1 MFLKYIIHLLWHTLM
16 YYECNFK
23 CNGMFTLIL
32 FVSQKRFISL
42 FQNTFFI
49 PHICLPPPCL
59 PLEISPPFISP
70 PKNPYE
76 VIWAQGFNMWFYGIS
91 FTKQIST
98 LLQVKIQKYQCCYNG
113 RDIFFKYYNI
123 RNSYAM
129 KHRPLWLRQLSCW
142 SIILFYWA
150 TVKYGKKTS

>member
-23 CNGMFTLIL
+23 CNGGYVYFNIICFTETFYLI
-32 FVSQKRFISL
+32 VPKH
-42 FQNTFFI
+42 FFYSTYM
-49 PHICLPPPCL
+49 PPPPPCL

-91 FTKQIST
+91 FTKKTST
-98 LLQVKIQKYQCCYNG
+98 LLLVKIQKHQFCYHG
-113 RDIFFKYYNI
+113 RDIFLNI
-123 RNSYAM
+123 
-129 KHRPLWLRQLSCW
+129 
-142 SIILFYWA
+142 IILETHMPWNTDPFD
-150 TVKYGKKTS
+150 

>member
-91 FTKQIST
+91 FTKKTST
-98 LLQVKIQKYQCCYNG
+98 LLLVKIQKHQFCYHG
-113 RDIFFKYYNI
+113 RDIFLNI
-123 RNSYAM
+123 
-129 KHRPLWLRQLSCW
+129 
-142 SIILFYWA
+142 IILETHMPWNTDPFD
-150 TVKYGKKTS
+150 